1 MPPRVTAPTVRAPR
15 GPCPHRTPTRPP
27 CRHVRPL
34 TGTWGLTL
42 WEGRPGPWVPP
53 PSQAWPW
60 GHPAFRPPEQQPW
73 PTSSLHH
80 RLLSPGLFSVTL
92 PQPGPA
98 QPHCGPWTRSL
109 ASPGASAETRRAQE
123 AGRRWGLEKRPRSQ
137 TRACARARAAVN
149 SHPVKGVCRLVWSR
163 DGQGSQVTLLKDT
176 PRSGSLCL
184 KNGLPSVSHKHWP
197 GAFLATGAP
206 LARLTPPSLLP
217 LAERAFLQKRGAPAP
232 SSAAWSQQA
241 PIYCDLS
248 RFFSL
253 PIPRVI
259 SKLALGHL
267 C

>member
-1 MPPRVTAPTVRAPR
+1 M
-15 GPCPHRTPTRPP
+15 
-27 CRHVRPL
+27 
-34 TGTWGLTL
+34 
-42 WEGRPGPWVPP
+42 
-53 PSQAWPW
+53 
-60 GHPAFRPPEQQPW
+60 
-73 PTSSLHH
+73 
-80 RLLSPGLFSVTL
+80 TL

-217 LAERAFLQKRGAPAP
+217 LAERAFLQKRGAPTP
-232 SSAAWSQQA
+232 SSTAWSQQA
-241 PIYCDLS
+241 PIYRDLS
-248 RFFSL
+248 RYFSL